1 MIFLIVFL
9 AIFLFF
15 LQRYIYSKYWKRGIN
30 ISLVSLDKRI
40 EEGESVFV
48 EERVENNKI
57 LPLVVVSIKYA
68 ISHSFSPYIVDEKEV
83 VISSRFALLGRKK
96 IIRKYSLP
104 SLKRGIYTFNGG
116 IIESSDLFSS
126 LSFSMPF
133 YSDEAIIV
141 TPRRL
146 ASPSFSL
153 LYKEVLGTVLS
164 KQKRVEDPF
173 EIRGIREY
181 QVSDNIK
188 DINWKASA
196 KTGEL
201 KVNQR
206 GYTTDEGVCFI
217 LDLRE
222 GEEDEKEALISLT
235 STLSFLFLKRGIKVS
250 FITNARSSLN
260 GEAISSGKGS
270 GIAHLST
277 IDILLSYIKTSSNSN
292 QDISTMLEKER
303 DSNSFVLLTTTA
315 PLSVDKRISSIITLE
330 EGKTRIEGVK
340 IISVEEEIWKK

>member
-1 MIFLIVFL
+1 MIFLIIFL
-9 AIFLFF
+9 AIFLFL
-15 LQRYIYSKYWKRGIN
+15 LQRHIYSKYWKRGIN
-30 ISLVSLDKRI
+30 ISLVALDKKV
-40 EEGESVFV
+40 EEGNSVFI

-57 LPLVVVSIKYA
+57 LPLVIVSIKYS
-68 ISHSFSPYIVDEKEV
+68 ISYSFSPYILNEKEV

-96 IIRKYSLP
+96 IIRKYPLT
-104 SLKRGIYTFNGG
+104 SLKRGIYTFNSG
-116 IIESSDLFSS
+116 IIETSDLFSS

-133 YSDEAIIV
+133 YSDEIVIV

-146 ASPSFSL
+146 NSPSFSL
-153 LYKEVLGTVLS
+153 LYKEILGTVLS

-181 QVSDNIK
+181 QVSDNLK

-206 GYTTDEGVCFI
+206 GYTTDEGVCI
-217 LDLRE
+217 LLDLRE

-260 GEAISSGKGS
+260 GETLSSGKGS
-270 GIAHLST
+270 GLAHLST

-292 QDISTMLEKER
+292 LSISAMIEKER
-303 DSNSFVLLTTTA
+303 DSNSFVLLTTA
-315 PLSVDKRISSIITLE
+315 MPLSVDKRVSSIITLRE
-330 EGKTRIEGVK
+330 SESRIEDVK
-340 IISVEEEIWKK
+340 VIRVGEEIWKK

>member
-1 MIFLIVFL
+1 MIFLIIFL

-30 ISLVSLDKRI
+30 ISLVALDKRI
-40 EEGESVFV
+40 EEGESVFI

-68 ISHSFSPYIVDEKEV
+68 ISHSFSPYVVDEKEV

-96 IIRKYSLP
+96 TTRKYSLS
-104 SLKRGIYTFNGG
+104 SLKRGIYTFNSG
-116 IIESSDLFSS
+116 IIESSDLFAS

-133 YSDEAIIV
+133 YSDESIIV

-146 ASPSFSL
+146 NTPSFSL
-153 LYKEVLGTVLS
+153 LYKEILGTVLS

-181 QVSDNIK
+181 QISDNLK

-222 GEEDEKEALISLT
+222 GKEDEKEVLISLT

-250 FITNARSSLN
+250 FTTNARSSFN
-260 GEAISSGKGS
+260 GEALSSGKGS
-270 GIAHLST
+270 GISHIST

-292 QDISTMLEKER
+292 LSVSTMIEKER
-303 DSNSFVLLTTTA
+303 DSNSFVLLTATV
-315 PLSVDKRISSIITLE
+315 PLSVDERISTIIALE
-330 EGKTRIEGVK
+330 ESESRIDGVK
-340 IISVEEEIWKK
+340 IISVGKEIWKK

>member
-1 MIFLIVFL
+1 MIFLIIFL
-9 AIFLFF
+9 AIFLFL
-15 LQRYIYSKYWKRGIN
+15 LQRYIYSKYWKRGLSTSIVA
-30 ISLVSLDKRI
+30 LEKRI
-40 EEGESVFV
+40 EEGESVFI

-57 LPLVVVSIKYA
+57 LPLVVVSIKYS

-96 IIRKYSLP
+96 VIRKYPLT
-104 SLKRGIYTFNGG
+104 SLKRGIYSFNSG

-133 YSDEAIIV
+133 YSDEIVIV

-146 ASPSFSL
+146 NSPSFSL

-206 GYTTDEGVCFI
+206 GYTTDEGVCFL

-222 GEEDEKEALISLT
+222 GKEEEKEALISLT

-250 FITNARSSLN
+250 FVTNARSSLN
-260 GEAISSGKGS
+260 GEALSSGKGS
-270 GIAHLST
+270 GLAHIST
-277 IDILLSYIKTSSNSN
+277 IDILLSYIKTSSNS
-292 QDISTMLEKER
+292 DLSISAMIEKER
-303 DSNSFVLLTTTA
+303 DSNSFVLLTSI
-315 PLSVDKRISSIITLE
+315 PPRSVDKRISSIITLRE
-330 EGKTRIEGVK
+330 SENKIEDVK
-340 IISVEEEIWKK
+340 IIKVGEEVWKK